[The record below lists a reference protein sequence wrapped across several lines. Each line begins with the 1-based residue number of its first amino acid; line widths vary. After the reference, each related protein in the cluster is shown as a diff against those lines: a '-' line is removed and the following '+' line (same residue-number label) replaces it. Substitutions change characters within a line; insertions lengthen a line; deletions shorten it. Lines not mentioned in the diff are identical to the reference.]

1 MKKTGVYAIP
11 CKVCPNTAYVGET
24 GRDLEKRKYEHR
36 RDIRVGN
43 DKSAIFCHVRDF
55 QHSLDFDQATIVFS
69 SDDYIKRRVVESAL
83 ISTTQNMNMSQG
95 HFAFNKV
102 IAGIIKSRY
111 CNGSST

>member
-1 MKKTGVYAIP
+1 
-11 CKVCPNTAYVGET
+11 VCPETTYVGET

-43 DKSAIFCHVRDF
+43 EKSAIFCHVRDHE
-55 QHSLDFDQATIVFS
+55 HSVDFEKARIVFS

-83 ISTTQNMNMSQG
+83 ISTTQNMNLSQG

-102 IAGIIKSRY
+102 IAGIIRTKFCSE
-111 CNGSST
+111 SSI

>member
-1 MKKTGVYAIP
+1 MKKAQF
-11 CKVCPNTAYVGET
+11 
-24 GRDLEKRKYEHR
+24 
-36 RDIRVGN
+36 
-43 DKSAIFCHVRDF
+43 FCHVRDN
-55 QHSLDFDQATIVFS
+55 QHSLDFDQAKIVFS

-111 CNGSST
+111 CKGNST